1 MANSL
6 NPDGSVSLDSDLVVR
21 VNKTVVPAELR
32 KRKQQL
38 KAQIEQGQL
47 QIARM
52 REMLAQL
59 RAEIAACVAAGAPAD
74 PSDGD

>member
-32 KRKQQL
+32 KRKQQI

-52 REMLAQL
+52 REMLAQIK
-59 RAEIAACVAAGAPAD
+59 AEIAACVAAGAPSD